1 LQQVFDAENR
11 QTREFAYNSDRR
23 MQGSSVSGVSFS
35 TGQPF
40 DVGRV
45 SDFDVAISHP
55 ELYHIQ
61 SYIRKQNN

>member
-1 LQQVFDAENR
+1 MSKLGYPGAVS
-11 QTREFAYNSDRR
+11 Y

-55 ELYHIQ
+55 ELYKRAEQLGI
-61 SYIRKQNN
+61 